1 MGAPW
6 GLPIKTAM
14 TKVFRELK
22 HAGVQG
28 VVWFLL
34 ADGGAAPS
42 FNSSGEIVSLDATFV
57 ADFKAGLAIAE
68 ENEMSVVW
76 VLLDHLWLKP
86 AETSGSAQLFGHARL
101 MDDPLQTVF
110 LQAGGGSVCRAARQR
125 ASDFRPQGRRSALPR
140 ADQHCSGGD
149 WNRNRCADVRWA

>member
-76 VLLDHLWLKP
+76 VLLDHLWLKL

-110 LQAGGGSVCRAARQR
+110 LQAGGGSVCRAARQGDPGAER
-125 ASDFRPQGRRSALPR
+125 AWAWRFVR
-140 ADQHCSGGD
+140 AH
-149 WNRNRCADVRWA
+149 